1 MSSDA
6 DSYET
11 APDQLTQR
19 VIYHIPFPARTT
31 NNLIMNQPPSPRS
44 SIVSS
49 TSSPLFITPTISEI
63 ELLTLENRSEQ
74 DMADYLRNDTLAL
87 ESWERLQADL
97 QTARELEALARE
109 RRRSVTAQWERFKYR
124 RFDRKIQRGIER
136 ERRRWIETN
145 TETRRPES
153 PFPLVVRNNTP
164 SPLNAT
170 LPGYRQTT
178 PLSETD
184 PNAVLNLGDNNRHPI
199 VIDDDDASEEDFRQ
213 TVNAYEQTPAGIQER
228 QNYERRQ
235 RQDQELERTV
245 AQIEQIDRN
254 RTNARFGQL
263 GVRRAMQGVKQITN
277 RMNRRI

>member
-6 DSYET
+6 NSYET

-19 VIYHIPFPARTT
+19 VIYHVPFPARTP
-31 NNLIMNQPPSPRS
+31 NNLAMNEPPSSSS
-44 SIVSS
+44 SIISS
-49 TSSPLFITPTISEI
+49 TSSPLFVTPTISEI
-63 ELLTLENRSEQ
+63 ELLTMDNRSEQ

-109 RRRSVTAQWERFKYR
+109 RRRSVAAQWERFKYR
-124 RFDRKIQRGIER
+124 RFDRKIQKGIER

-153 PFPLVVRNNTP
+153 SFPLVVRNLTP

-178 PLSETD
+178 PLTETD
-184 PNAVLNLGDNNRHPI
+184 PNITPEPEEDGSAENPYTVANN
-199 VIDDDDASEEDFRQ
+199 SEEDFRQ
-213 TVNAYEQTPAGIQER
+213 MVEAYDQTPAGIQER
-228 QNYERRQ
+228 QSYESRQ
-235 RQDQELERTV
+235 QQNQELERAT
-245 AQIEQIDRN
+245 AQIERIDRN
-254 RTNARFGQL
+254 RTNARFGGL
-263 GVRRAMQGVKQITN
+263 GIKLKGKTTLAHLMGRR
-277 RMNRRI
+277 R

>member
-19 VIYHIPFPARTT
+19 VVYHVPFPARTP
-31 NNLIMNQPPSPRS
+31 NNLIMNEPPSSSS
-44 SIVSS
+44 SIISS
-49 TSSPLFITPTISEI
+49 TSSPLFVTPTISEI

-87 ESWERLQADL
+87 ESWERLQTDL

-109 RRRSVTAQWERFKYR
+109 RRRSVAAQWERFKYR

-153 PFPLVVRNNTP
+153 PFPLVVRNFTP
-164 SPLNAT
+164 PPLNAT

-184 PNAVLNLGDNNRHPI
+184 PNVTSEPGNNARHPI
-199 VIDDDDASEEDFRQ
+199 VINDDDTSEEDFRQ
-213 TVNAYEQTPAGIQER
+213 IVEAYDQTQAGIQER
-228 QNYERRQ
+228 QNHKNRQ
-235 RQDQELERTV
+235 QQDQELERITT
-245 AQIEQIDRN
+245 QIERIDRD

-263 GVRRAMQGVKQITN
+263 GVKRAMQGVKRITN